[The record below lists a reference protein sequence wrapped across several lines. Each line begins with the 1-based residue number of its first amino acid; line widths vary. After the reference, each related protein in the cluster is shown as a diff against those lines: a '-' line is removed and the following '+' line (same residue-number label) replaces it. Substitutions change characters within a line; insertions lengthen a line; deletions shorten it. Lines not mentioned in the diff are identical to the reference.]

1 MEHLNQQ
8 GIDEFGKWLA
18 NFHRNT
24 IESEKTNDANLFCNM
39 FNSDLI
45 ERLKELEKE
54 NNYLKNKLKEYK
66 IKW

>member
-1 MEHLNQQ
+1 MERLSQQ

-24 IESEKTNDANLFCNM
+24 IESEKTNDANLFCNLL
-39 FNSDLI
+39 NSQLL